1 MSCIAC
7 LRRQDTGQELVDRMQ
22 LARQEQEVGTVKMI
36 EDVPRTGESNGR
48 KDSGAPARSSF
59 GGKMS

>member
-1 MSCIAC
+1 
-7 LRRQDTGQELVDRMQ
+7 MQ

-36 EDVPRTGESNGR
+36 EDVQRTGESNGR

>member
-7 LRRQDTGQELVDRMQ
+7 FGRQDTGQELVDRMQ

-48 KDSGAPARSSF
+48 KDTGTARSSF